1 MIATTEECKQGTL
14 HIKLLEDILQFSSHF
29 GELLLLHIDKF
40 VVLTDNAQQFQL

>member
-14 HIKLLEDILQFSSHF
+14 YIKVLEDILQFSSHF